1 MLDIG
6 WTELLVIGVVAL
18 IVIGPRDLPSALH
31 TFGKY
36 VGQLRRM
43 ARQFQDGIDDIARQE
58 ELRDLQRTVRNATDT
73 KTIDRYLNSDIED
86 AAKLVKSDPAT
97 PEPVEAVASAD
108 TSGEAKIAA
117 PTIIAPAT
125 EPDTS
130 VELKTDPPA
139 TKASS

>member
-73 KTIDRYLNSDIED
+73 NAIDRYLNSDIED
-86 AAKLVKSDPAT
+86 AAKPVKSDPAT
-97 PEPVEAVASAD
+97 PEPVGAVASAD
-108 TSGEAKIAA
+108 NIGEAKIAA
-117 PTIIAPAT
+117 PTTTAPAA
-125 EPDTS
+125 EPDIAG
-130 VELKTDPPA
+130 EPKADAPA
-139 TKASS
+139 AKASS